1 MDSHRIEFFGL
12 PGCGKTFLVEK
23 ITSIDRKTL
32 SQKATNKYL
41 QMIKKLSKF
50 SPTSLYYKFRLRKI
64 LANSTKHHK
73 YHDTNWNDMLDS
85 IVLVASAY
93 KMRAGGKGVLD
104 EGIVQRTISFA
115 INYDLDGQTI
125 IKILESFESLFQTTD
140 VIFVEI
146 SSEEAFKSI
155 KERNRKESKMDFF
168 SDETLLDY
176 LKEYEVVCKEIAEHF
191 HFKTLHKND
200 FGQFIEERKIR

>member
-1 MDSHRIEFFGL
+1 M
-12 PGCGKTFLVEK
+12 
-23 ITSIDRKTL
+23 
-32 SQKATNKYL
+32 
-41 QMIKKLSKF
+41 
-50 SPTSLYYKFRLRKI
+50 
-64 LANSTKHHK
+64 
-73 YHDTNWNDMLDS
+73 
-85 IVLVASAY
+85 
-93 KMRAGGKGVLD
+93 LD

-200 FGQFIEERKIR
+200 FRQFIEERKIR